1 MSRKRSR
8 TSFISFLT
16 EERPL
21 RTHDPVS
28 KATQDF
34 VINKSLQKLEK
45 NFNGKLE
52 ELNKKLED
60 LNSTVESEHSLRDT
74 ILLQQN
80 EIFELKYFITNH
92 MTEKNKTM
100 DNNYF
105 T

>member
-8 TSFISFLT
+8 TSFINFLS

-21 RTHDPVS
+21 QIYEPVS

-52 ELNKKLED
+52 ELNKKLKD

-74 ILLQQN
+74 ILQQQH
-80 EIFELKYFITNH
+80 EIFELKYFITNY
-92 MTEKNKTM
+92 MNEKNKTM